1 MRGTQSEVT
10 SPRGKGL
17 EEPEPVSVGDRSGE
31 EVEVEAR
38 ARLGEMRHG
47 CRAVGVDQAGAFR

>member
-1 MRGTQSEVT
+1 MRGTWSKVT

-17 EEPEPVSVGDRSGE
+17 TGPEPASVGDRSGE

-38 ARLGEMRHG
+38 ARHGEKRLC
-47 CRAVGVDQAGAFR
+47 CRVVGVDRAGAFR